1 MHIKKKSQKSYQW
14 KSNARRYRGLFGDEQ
29 YSKIKDEPSEYL
41 LYLCIQ
47 FYKGMILRCINQS
60 NLCFA
65 LQDINPSKLY
75 YLLSVIKSIL
85 GGRSTTEYG
94 KAVKPVCRLHNRYT
108 SAQNLDDKTQ
118 GFYRISTCQENTLYF
133 MGKGCSVSL

>member
-1 MHIKKKSQKSYQW
+1 M
-14 KSNARRYRGLFGDEQ
+14 FGDEK
-29 YSKIKDEPSEYL
+29 YSRIKDLPSEYL

-47 FYKGMILRCINQS
+47 FYRRMILKRINQS

-75 YLLSVIKSIL
+75 YLLSVIKSTF
-85 GGRSTTEYG
+85 GGRSTTEYR

-118 GFYRISTCQENTLYF
+118 GFYGISTCQENTLYF
-133 MGKGCSVSL
+133 MRKGCSVSL